1 MRLYEFIE
9 NDAQVISILTPIL
22 LRAKAE
28 GVASLST
35 TQLANDINDDAVTPE
50 VLVGLLNKHRSVFKN
65 IIASASIDEILLSNS
80 DAARAMTSKQYRDVA
95 AMKKT
100 AVNQAM
106 AGLK

>member
-9 NDAQVISILTPIL
+9 SDAQVISILKPIL
-22 LRAKAE
+22 LRAKAD
-28 GVASLST
+28 GVASIST

-65 IIASASIDEILLSNS
+65 IIASASIDEILMS
-80 DAARAMTSKQYRDVA
+80 DSDSARAMTSKQDQAVSR
-95 AMKKT
+95 MKKT